1 MSSLETRR
9 TTAHALPSCPSAT
22 ALTRAVPYPPCHSQ
36 ELPTDPAALALIRRS
51 NWRLP
56 EVDGRTVRFE
66 ALDGSAGVAFDFDA
80 HGRIERVAI
89 VAGVRSGRSQS
100 PQQPDS
106 KDNQDDEHA
115 ALVTR

>member
-1 MSSLETRR
+1 MSSLETLR
-9 TTAHALPSCPSAT
+9 TTARAALVSLSYCSDPGSSIP
-22 ALTRAVPYPPCHSQ
+22 ALSRV

-56 EVDGRTVRFE
+56 EVDGRTVQFE
-66 ALDGSAGVAFDFDA
+66 AMDGSAAVAFDFDA

-100 PQQPDS
+100 PTTTRQQGQP
-106 KDNQDDEHA
+106 
-115 ALVTR
+115 R